1 MEKDLKEITNNTKKI
16 LIINENNN
24 KNTNDK
30 KVVREKK
37 EPKKRVEPQK
47 WNLESSDFCNFNS
60 QIEIIQEIK
69 NNNYLATDDYNSKL
83 IKRQIERK
91 ISGYKQQDIL
101 KEILVPEKL
110 IRFPEIVDAFIQ
122 QEFKCYYCKA
132 NMYILYDM
140 VRETLQWTVDRIDN
154 ELGHNSDNFILA
166 CLGCNLK
173 RRCRS
178 KDKFLFT
185 KQLVIVKSPLF
196 PLLEKVEQKH

>member
-1 MEKDLKEITNNTKKI
+1 MDPTKKIIIINENTNEKTNTKKI
-16 LIINENNN
+16 
-24 KNTNDK
+24 
-30 KVVREKK
+30 VREKK
-37 EPKKRVEPQK
+37 EPKKRVEPLK
-47 WNLESSDFCNFNS
+47 WNLESNEFCNFDT
-60 QIEIIQEIK
+60 QIEIMNKIK
-69 NNNYLATDDYNSKL
+69 NNNYMSTDNYDSKL

-91 ISGYKQQDIL
+91 IGGYKQQDIL
-101 KEILVPEKL
+101 KNILVPEKL

-122 QEFKCYYCKA
+122 HEFKCYYCKA

-154 ELGHNSDNFILA
+154 DLGHNRDNFVLA

-185 KQLVIVKSPLF
+185 KQLVLIKSNL
-196 PLLEKVEQKH
+196 

>member
-1 MEKDLKEITNNTKKI
+1 MKNEMTNEMIDTKKI
-16 LIINENNN
+16 ILTTE
-24 KNTNDK
+24 NTNQNTSSK
-30 KVVREKK
+30 KIVREKK

-47 WNLESSDFCNFNS
+47 WKLESSEFCNFEN
-60 QIEIIQEIK
+60 QIELIHQIK
-69 NNNYLATDDYNSKL
+69 NNNYLATDNYNSKL

-101 KEILVPEKL
+101 KDILVLEKL
-110 IRFPEIVDAFIQ
+110 IQFPQIIDAFIQ
-122 QEFKCYYCKA
+122 HEFKCYYCKA

-154 ELGHNSDNFILA
+154 DLGHNSDNFILA

-173 RRCRS
+173 RRCRT

-185 KQLVIVKSPLF
+185 KQLVIVKSPL
-196 PLLEKVEQKH
+196 LEKVEQNN

>member
-1 MEKDLKEITNNTKKI
+1 MEPKENNNTNNNDSTKKI
-16 LIINENNN
+16 IIINENTDE
-24 KNTNDK
+24 KPNTR

-37 EPKKRVEPQK
+37 EPQKRVEPLK
-47 WNLESSDFCNFNS
+47 WNLESSEFCNFET
-60 QIEIIQEIK
+60 QIEIMNKIK
-69 NNNYLATDDYNSKL
+69 NNNYMPTDNYDSKL

-91 ISGYKQQDIL
+91 IGGYKQQDIL
-101 KEILVPEKL
+101 KNILVPDKL

-122 QEFKCYYCKA
+122 HEFKCYYCKA
-132 NMYILYDM
+132 NMYILYDI

-154 ELGHNSDNFILA
+154 DLGHNRDNFVLA

-185 KQLVIVKSPLF
+185 KQLVIVKSNL
-196 PLLEKVEQKH
+196 

>member
-1 MEKDLKEITNNTKKI
+1 MDSNEIKNKIIDSNETNNTKKMI
-16 LIINENNN
+16 IINENTNE
-24 KNTNDK
+24 NTNSK

-37 EPKKRVEPQK
+37 EPKKRIEPQK
-47 WNLESSDFCNFNS
+47 WNLESSDFCNFEN
-60 QIEIIQEIK
+60 QIEIIHQIK
-69 NNNYLATDDYNSKL
+69 NNNYLATDNYNSKL

-101 KEILVPEKL
+101 KDILVPEKL

-122 QEFKCYYCKA
+122 HEFKCYYCKA

-140 VRETLQWTVDRIDN
+140 VRETQQWTVDRIDN
-154 ELGHNSDNFILA
+154 DLGHNRDNFILA

-173 RRCRS
+173 RRCRT

-185 KQLVIVKSPLF
+185 KQLVIVK
-196 PLLEKVEQKH
+196 K

>member
-1 MEKDLKEITNNTKKI
+1 MEKDFEEIPNNTKKI
-16 LIINENNN
+16 LIINENDN

-30 KVVREKK
+30 KVVREKR

-60 QIEIIQEIK
+60 QIEIIQQIK

-101 KEILVPEKL
+101 KKILVPEKL
-110 IRFPEIVDAFIQ
+110 IRFPEIVDSFIQ

-140 VRETLQWTVDRIDN
+140 VRETMQWTVDRIDN
-154 ELGHNSDNFILA
+154 DLGHNSDNFILA

-173 RRCRS
+173 RRCRT

-185 KQLVIVKSPLF
+185 KQLVIVK
-196 PLLEKVEQKH
+196 EQNH